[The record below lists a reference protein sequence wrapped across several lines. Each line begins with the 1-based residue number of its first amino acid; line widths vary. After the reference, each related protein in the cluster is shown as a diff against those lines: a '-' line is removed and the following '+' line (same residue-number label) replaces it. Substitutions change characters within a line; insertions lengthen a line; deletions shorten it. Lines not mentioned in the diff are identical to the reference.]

1 MTDDATGYGRP
12 PKQFQFKP
20 GRSGNPK
27 GRPKRKPT
35 ALADVIKEALIAPIQ
50 YREQGRTRT
59 TTRTE
64 FGLKMIVDRAVKG
77 DIDAAALILKIHT
90 EALRRLAHQVANCSK
105 STVGF
110 KISPS
115 RRLSK
120 KHKISRQPQ
129 PQIRHGES

>member
-1 MTDDATGYGRP
+1 MTDDATGYGHP

-64 FGLKMIVDRAVKG
+64 FGLRMIVDRAVKG

-90 EALRRLAHQVANCSK
+90 EALRAGSSGSELLEIDGWLQDFPEQTAEQKAQDIAAT
-105 STVGF
+105 STTD
-110 KISPS
+110 ST
-115 RRLSK
+115 R
-120 KHKISRQPQ
+120 
-129 PQIRHGES
+129 